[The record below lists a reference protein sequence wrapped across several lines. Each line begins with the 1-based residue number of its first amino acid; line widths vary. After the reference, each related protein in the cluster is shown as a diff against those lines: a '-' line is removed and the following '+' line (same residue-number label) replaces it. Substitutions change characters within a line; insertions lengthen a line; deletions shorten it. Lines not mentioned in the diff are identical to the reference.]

1 LHVASNGKEKK
12 IMNHTSE
19 KHLLKQASAT
29 AFRRQLGVIAPSV
42 TTAALGKSE
51 LLRRG
56 LACQFDRATGGTE
69 ASHFQKRRSVDRVPV
84 GDGKFA
90 TIDHD
95 IEDDGI
101 VIAGV
106 ATDLNSLPVDL
117 RSRFESAVDRFQ
129 AADDDLAAQARAR
142 EAVARIVR
150 EVLTRDKFLNA
161 TVKERIRA
169 HARSR

>member
-1 LHVASNGKEKK
+1 
-12 IMNHTSE
+12 MNHTSE
-19 KHLLKQASAT
+19 KQLLKQASAT
-29 AFRRQLGVIAPSV
+29 EFRRLFGVIAPSP
-42 TTAALGKSE
+42 TTEALGKSE

-56 LACQFDRATGGTE
+56 LHCQFDRATQGTGT
-69 ASHFQKRRSVDRVPV
+69 SHFQKRRITVDRVPV
-84 GDGKFA
+84 GDNKLA
-90 TIDHD
+90 AVAHD
-95 IEDDGI
+95 VEDEGM

-106 ATDLNSLPVDL
+106 AIDLNDLSVDL
-117 RSRFESAVDRFQ
+117 RSRFESAVGRFQ